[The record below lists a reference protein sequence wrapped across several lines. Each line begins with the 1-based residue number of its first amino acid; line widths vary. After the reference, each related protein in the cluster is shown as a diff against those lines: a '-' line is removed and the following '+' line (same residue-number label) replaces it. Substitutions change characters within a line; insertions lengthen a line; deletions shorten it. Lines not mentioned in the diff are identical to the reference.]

1 MNRGGIVVE
10 IHGGNIYKLQR
21 EGKKDILDYSS
32 NINPLG
38 VPESLKKAVSEN
50 FSVLTRYPDI
60 NYTELRESIGK
71 YNNIESEN
79 IIAGNGATEV
89 LFLYVKALKPK
100 KVLIAAPTFAEY
112 ERAVKNAECEIDF
125 FELKEEDNFIL
136 NKDKFIQ
143 KAKNYNLA
151 VICNPNNPT
160 GKFISKEIIFEIN
173 ENLKKSGTK
182 LFIDEC
188 FIEFISGWKEKT
200 SALFKSE
207 NIFILRALTKF
218 FALPGLRLGYGICFD
233 KKIIEKINEIR
244 EPWSVNG
251 FADLAGKVILNDI
264 EYIKNTEK
272 WILEERK
279 YFTDSLKEIE
289 ENKKIKIYATETNF
303 ILIKLLEMTSEE
315 FKSRMEEKNILVR
328 NASNFKFLDNS
339 FIRLAIKDREKNK
352 KVIEAIREVLL

>member
-1 MNRGGIVVE
+1 ME

-89 LFLYVKALKPK
+89 LFLYIKALKPK

-173 ENLKKSGTK
+173 ENLKNAGTK

-289 ENKKIKIYATETNF
+289 ENKKIKIYETETNF

-315 FKSRMEEKNILVR
+315 FKSRMEERNILVR

>member
-1 MNRGGIVVE
+1 ME

-38 VPESLKKAVSEN
+38 VPESFIKAVSEN

-89 LFLYVKALKPK
+89 LFLYIKALKPK

-233 KKIIEKINEIR
+233 KKITEKINEMR

-264 EYIKNTEK
+264 EYIKNIEK

-289 ENKKIKIYATETNF
+289 ENKKIKIYETETNF

-352 KVIEAIREVLL
+352 KVIEAVREVLL

>member
-1 MNRGGIVVE
+1 ME

-289 ENKKIKIYATETNF
+289 ENKKIKIYETETNF

>member
-1 MNRGGIVVE
+1 ME

-38 VPESLKKAVSEN
+38 VPESLKNAVSEN

-89 LFLYVKALKPK
+89 LFLYIKALKPK

-136 NKDKFIQ
+136 NKDEFIQ

-173 ENLKKSGTK
+173 ENLKKLGTK

-188 FIEFISGWKEKT
+188 FIEFILGWKEKT

-289 ENKKIKIYATETNF
+289 ENKKIKIYETETNF

-339 FIRLAIKDREKNK
+339 FIRFAIKDREKNK
-352 KVIEAIREVLL
+352 KVIEAVREVLL

>member
-1 MNRGGIVVE
+1 ME

-89 LFLYVKALKPK
+89 LFLYIKALKPK

-136 NKDKFIQ
+136 NKDEFIQ

-188 FIEFISGWKEKT
+188 FIEFILGWKEKT

-289 ENKKIKIYATETNF
+289 ENKKIKIYETETNF

>member
-1 MNRGGIVVE
+1 ME

-89 LFLYVKALKPK
+89 LFLYIKALKPK

-188 FIEFISGWKEKT
+188 FIEFILGWKEKT

-279 YFTDSLKEIE
+279 YFTDSLKKIE

-339 FIRLAIKDREKNK
+339 FIRFAIKDREKNK
-352 KVIEAIREVLL
+352 KVIEAVREVLL

>member
-1 MNRGGIVVE
+1 ME

-89 LFLYVKALKPK
+89 LFLYIKALKPK

-136 NKDKFIQ
+136 NKDEFIQ

-289 ENKKIKIYATETNF
+289 ENKKIKIYETETNF

>member
-1 MNRGGIVVE
+1 ME

-60 NYTELRESIGK
+60 NYTELRECIGK

-89 LFLYVKALKPK
+89 LFLYIKALKPK
-100 KVLIAAPTFAEY
+100 KVLIVAPTFAEY

-173 ENLKKSGTK
+173 ENLKKSRTK

-188 FIEFISGWKEKT
+188 FIEFISGWEEKT
-200 SALFKSE
+200 LVLFKSE

-233 KKIIEKINEIR
+233 KKITEKINEMR

-289 ENKKIKIYATETNF
+289 ENKKIKIYETETNF
-303 ILIKLLEMTSEE
+303 ILIKLFEMTSEE
-315 FKSRMEEKNILVR
+315 FKNRMEEKNILVR

-352 KVIEAIREVLL
+352 KVIEAVKEVLL

>member
-1 MNRGGIVVE
+1 ME

-89 LFLYVKALKPK
+89 LFLYIKALKPK

-136 NKDKFIQ
+136 NKDEFIQ

-289 ENKKIKIYATETNF
+289 ENKKIKIYETETNF

-339 FIRLAIKDREKNK
+339 FIRFAIKDREKNK
-352 KVIEAIREVLL
+352 KVIEAVREVLL

>member
-1 MNRGGIVVE
+1 ME

-50 FSVLTRYPDI
+50 FSLLTRYPDI

-71 YNNIESEN
+71 YNNISPEN

-89 LFLYVKALKPK
+89 LFLYIKALKPK

-143 KAKNYNLA
+143 KAVNYNLA

-160 GKFISKEIIFEIN
+160 GKFISKKIIFEIN
-173 ENLKKSGTK
+173 NSLEKAGTK

-233 KKIIEKINEIR
+233 KKITEKINEIR

-279 YFTDSLKEIE
+279 YSTCLLYTSPSPRDS
-289 ENKKIKIYATETNF
+289 
-303 ILIKLLEMTSEE
+303 
-315 FKSRMEEKNILVR
+315 
-328 NASNFKFLDNS
+328 
-339 FIRLAIKDREKNK
+339 
-352 KVIEAIREVLL
+352 

>member
-1 MNRGGIVVE
+1 ME

-89 LFLYVKALKPK
+89 LFLYIKALKPK

-136 NKDKFIQ
+136 NKDEFIQ

-173 ENLKKSGTK
+173 ENLKKLGTK

-188 FIEFISGWKEKT
+188 FIEFILGWKEKT

-289 ENKKIKIYATETNF
+289 ENKKIKIYETETNF

-339 FIRLAIKDREKNK
+339 FIRFAIKDREKNK
-352 KVIEAIREVLL
+352 KVIEAVREVLL

>member
-1 MNRGGIVVE
+1 M
-10 IHGGNIYKLQR
+10 
-21 EGKKDILDYSS
+21 
-32 NINPLG
+32 
-38 VPESLKKAVSEN
+38 
-50 FSVLTRYPDI
+50 
-60 NYTELRESIGK
+60 
-71 YNNIESEN
+71 
-79 IIAGNGATEV
+79 
-89 LFLYVKALKPK
+89 
-100 KVLIAAPTFAEY
+100 
-112 ERAVKNAECEIDF
+112 
-125 FELKEEDNFIL
+125 
-136 NKDKFIQ
+136 NKDEFIQ

-173 ENLKKSGTK
+173 ENLKKLGTK

-188 FIEFISGWKEKT
+188 FIEFILGWKEKT

-289 ENKKIKIYATETNF
+289 ENKKIKIYETETNF

-339 FIRLAIKDREKNK
+339 FIRFAIKDREKNK
-352 KVIEAIREVLL
+352 KVIEAVREVLL

>member
-1 MNRGGIVVE
+1 ME

-289 ENKKIKIYATETNF
+289 ENKKIKIYETETNF

-352 KVIEAIREVLL
+352 KVIEAIREVLLWKDF

>member
-1 MNRGGIVVE
+1 ME

-89 LFLYVKALKPK
+89 LFLYIKALKPK

-136 NKDKFIQ
+136 NKDEFIQ

-328 NASNFKFLDNS
+328 NASNFKFLDKS
-339 FIRLAIKDREKNK
+339 FVRLAIKDRVKNE
-352 KVIEAIREVLL
+352 KVIKAMKEVLK

>member
-1 MNRGGIVVE
+1 ME

-89 LFLYVKALKPK
+89 LFLYIKALKPK

-136 NKDKFIQ
+136 NKDEFIQ

-339 FIRLAIKDREKNK
+339 FIRLTIKDREKNK
-352 KVIEAIREVLL
+352 KVIEAVREVLL

>member
-1 MNRGGIVVE
+1 ME

-89 LFLYVKALKPK
+89 LFLYIKALKPK

-136 NKDKFIQ
+136 NKDEFIQ

-188 FIEFISGWKEKT
+188 FIEFISGWEEKT
-200 SALFKSE
+200 SVLFKSE

-233 KKIIEKINEIR
+233 KKITEKINEMR

-279 YFTDSLKEIE
+279 YFTDSLKKIE
-289 ENKKIKIYATETNF
+289 ENKKIKIYETETNF

-339 FIRLAIKDREKNK
+339 FIRLTIKDREKNK
-352 KVIEAIREVLL
+352 KVIEAVREVLL

>member
-1 MNRGGIVVE
+1 ME

-60 NYTELRESIGK
+60 NYTELRECIGK

-89 LFLYVKALKPK
+89 LFLYIKALKPK

-136 NKDKFIQ
+136 NKDEFIQ

>member
-1 MNRGGIVVE
+1 ME

-89 LFLYVKALKPK
+89 LFLYIKALKPK

>member
-1 MNRGGIVVE
+1 ME

-71 YNNIESEN
+71 YNNISPEN

-89 LFLYVKALKPK
+89 LFLYIKALKPK

-125 FELKEEDNFIL
+125 FELKEEDNFTL

-143 KAKNYNLA
+143 KAVNYNLA

-173 ENLKKSGTK
+173 NSLEKAGTK

-188 FIEFISGWKEKT
+188 FIG
-200 SALFKSE
+200 
-207 NIFILRALTKF
+207 
-218 FALPGLRLGYGICFD
+218 
-233 KKIIEKINEIR
+233 
-244 EPWSVNG
+244 V
-251 FADLAGKVILNDI
+251 
-264 EYIKNTEK
+264 
-272 WILEERK
+272 ERK
-279 YFTDSLKEIE
+279 
-289 ENKKIKIYATETNF
+289 NF
-303 ILIKLLEMTSEE
+303 ST
-315 FKSRMEEKNILVR
+315 F
-328 NASNFKFLDNS
+328 
-339 FIRLAIKDREKNK
+339 
-352 KVIEAIREVLL
+352 

>member
-1 MNRGGIVVE
+1 ME

-71 YNNIESEN
+71 YNNVNSEN

-89 LFLYVKALKPK
+89 LFLYIKALKPK

-188 FIEFISGWKEKT
+188 FIEFILGWKEKT

>member
-1 MNRGGIVVE
+1 ME

-89 LFLYVKALKPK
+89 LFLYIKALKPK

-289 ENKKIKIYATETNF
+289 ENKKIKIYETETNF

-352 KVIEAIREVLL
+352 KVIEAVKEVLL

>member
-1 MNRGGIVVE
+1 ME

-21 EGKKDILDYSS
+21 KGKKDILDYSS

-89 LFLYVKALKPK
+89 LFLYIKALKPK
-100 KVLIAAPTFAEY
+100 KVLIVAPTFAEY

-136 NKDKFIQ
+136 NKDEFIQ

-289 ENKKIKIYATETNF
+289 ENKKIKIYETETNF

-315 FKSRMEEKNILVR
+315 FKSRMEERNILVR